1 MRAKMLW
8 FRPQRAG
15 DENEGVCKEVRP
27 DRDTPD
33 GPRLQ
38 AEMQLEGHSSMQ
50 APQLLH
56 LEASMIATS
65 SQVMAFSGQTST
77 HAPHATHSE
86 ALTVVISITS
96 DVVIFPEGIKTYRFL
111 S

>member
-1 MRAKMLW
+1 
-8 FRPQRAG
+8 
-15 DENEGVCKEVRP
+15 
-27 DRDTPD
+27 
-33 GPRLQ
+33 
-38 AEMQLEGHSSMQ
+38 MQLEGHSSMQ

-56 LEASMIATS
+56 LEVSMIATS

-86 ALTVVISITS
+86 ALIVVISITS
-96 DVVIFPEGIKTYRFL
+96 DSMIFPNSIKIYRFL